1 MRSPPLNAL
10 RFFEAAARLAS
21 FRRAAKELCVTE
33 AAVSRQIKLLESR
46 LEVELFHRGDRR
58 VTLTEAGQQ
67 LFPVVREIFVSLSTT
82 IAEIVAQRQV
92 LRLYSTTSFAL
103 GWLLQRLS
111 DFERHDPSIKV
122 SLETGTTPELN
133 HFASDRLDACIIYLL
148 DSPAETDNRII
159 RIVDE
164 LVIPVCAPGFLPG
177 GRRIPPSEF
186 SKHRL
191 LYNEPTGRDWR
202 RWFARAEANQ
212 VNKEYPIRLDSDN
225 AAIQASI
232 AGHGIALANLI
243 FVSSHLRSGCLV
255 PASDIA
261 PVSIGAH
268 FLFCPTAKAFELH
281 RVAAFRQWLE
291 DEIYRDLESIFPM
304 YFKPH
309 ASAIPVNTPV
319 LYMGR
324 SS

>member
-21 FRRAAKELCVTE
+21 FRLAAKELCVTE

-46 LEVELFHRGDRR
+46 LGVELFHRGDRR

-67 LFPVVREIFVSLSTT
+67 LFPVVREMFVNLSTT
-82 IAEIVAQRQV
+82 IAEILAQRQV

-103 GWLLQRLS
+103 GWLLQRLA
-111 DFERHDPSIKV
+111 DFERYDPSIRV

-148 DSPAETDNRII
+148 DSPAETDKRIV

-164 LVIPVCAPGFLPG
+164 QVIPVCASGFLPN
-177 GRRIPPSEF
+177 GRRIPPSDIPKF
-186 SKHRL
+186 RL

-202 RWFARAEANQ
+202 RWFARTEVNQ
-212 VNKEYPIRLDSDN
+212 VNEEYPIRLDSDN
-225 AAIQASI
+225 AAIQAAI

-243 FVSSHLRSGCLV
+243 FVSAHLRSGCLV

-268 FLFCPTAKAFELH
+268 FLFCPTAKAFELQ
-281 RVAAFRQWLE
+281 RVSVFRQWLE
-291 DEIYRDLESIFPM
+291 EEIRRDLDSIFSTGSKRHM
-304 YFKPH
+304 GK
-309 ASAIPVNTPV
+309 IPA
-319 LYMGR
+319 
-324 SS
+324 